1 MKDKNKNMPYFDAVS
16 MLESENFRIMDF
28 MDELKNLVLS
38 VNKTVHLDALVN
50 NKIREL
56 AFTIES
62 EVIKYNTIEE
72 EVLFPELDWVLP
84 FPSSTD
90 AIRDEHKKINILL
103 KKIHA
108 LLDND
113 PVVSDHIGELQSL
126 IINLYNV
133 IERDVHKKNE
143 ILFYEAQTKLS
154 KETLD
159 DIYLKLKTILEPD
172 IKNNE

>member
-1 MKDKNKNMPYFDAVS
+1 MKNKNLPYFDAVS

-28 MDELKNLVLS
+28 MDELKNMVLS
-38 VNKTVHLDALVN
+38 INKTVHLDSDIN
-50 NKIREL
+50 KKIREL

-103 KKIHA
+103 KNIHT

-113 PVVSDHIGELQSL
+113 PVITDHIEELQSL
-126 IINLYNV
+126 VISLYNV

-159 DIYLKLKTILEPD
+159 DIYLKLKAILEPEN
-172 IKNNE
+172 KNYE